1 MQLYLLAIVFT
12 FDGVDSAAGSRSESV
27 VELGVLAEATG
38 VAEEGVFLVVVD
50 CSEDKTI
57 M

>member
-1 MQLYLLAIVFT
+1 MPLYLLAVVFT
-12 FDGVDSAAGSRSESV
+12 FDGVDSAAGASGESV
-27 VELGVLAEATG
+27 VELGVLAEATS